1 MLDGAWPPYNWINTS
16 MALTFGLTL
25 EDRAISLIPYS
36 WWGGNPDLSDRQE
49 ACMVL
54 NMHMQIT
61 NVDENIIVVER
72 KRKNGDDGSTK
83 DFMTIDYTKNLF
95 SVGTG
100 S

>member
-1 MLDGAWPPYNWINTS
+1 
-16 MALTFGLTL
+16 
-25 EDRAISLIPYS
+25 
-36 WWGGNPDLSDRQE
+36 
-49 ACMVL
+49 MVL